1 MIEISASSK
10 NLNFYILIFS
20 MMSLWMTASTI
31 YMVLP
36 VYFTEEC
43 GLSTSDVGILIAM
56 GTMPG
61 VVSSFFAGFISDRI
75 GRKPILLFGLFGY
88 SSCFLLFYFFR
99 GFEAFAITRFIEGL
113 TFYVIPTAATAFI
126 ADIFPPERRGQA
138 MGQFRGIGGIGRTV
152 GPLIAGIILTT
163 AFYPPYFI
171 FCSLSVLVSAIMVL
185 IFVRESL
192 KKTTLEAQIVRSNLP
207 TGGLRYQIGTLKRGF
222 TKLGRV
228 VFIFYI
234 AAVVRS
240 LGRTAISPL
249 FSTFLRERIEG
260 IQMLEI
266 SIFFSTFSAI
276 AMVLSPF
283 AGRFSDKIGRKPL
296 LIGALMSS
304 AAVLFLYSQGTAFI
318 DILVIRALEGVTWAF
333 VQTVSL
339 AYLADLLPVSVRG
352 LGLGIYMSFLTET
365 STIGAIFGGVIADM
379 FGFGRLFQLGA
390 ILMLTGALIILIGV
404 PEPRKMKNQSR

>member
-1 MIEISASSK
+1 MIKVSSSSK

-20 MMSLWMTASTI
+20 MISLWVTASTI

-36 VYFTEEC
+36 VYFIEEC
-43 GLSTSDVGILIAM
+43 GLSKSEVGILIAM

-75 GRKPILLFGLFGY
+75 GRRPILLFGLFGY
-88 SSCFLLFYFFR
+88 SPCFLLFYLFR
-99 GFEAFAITRFIEGL
+99 GFGAFMVTRFVEGL
-113 TFYVIPTAATAFI
+113 TFYIIPTAATAFI

-138 MGQFRGIGGIGRTV
+138 MGEYQGVGGIGRTV
-152 GPLIAGIILTT
+152 GPLIAGIILTA

-192 KKTTLEAQIVRSNLP
+192 KKPTLETQPVRFELS
-207 TGGLRYQIGTLKRGF
+207 TVGLRYQIGTLKRGF

-234 AAVVRS
+234 ASFIRS
-240 LGRTAISPL
+240 LGYTAISPL
-249 FSTFLRERIEG
+249 FSTFLKERIEG
-260 IQMLEI
+260 IQMFEI

-276 AMVLSPF
+276 TMVLSPF
-283 AGRFSDKIGRKPL
+283 AGRFSDKTGRKPL
-296 LIGALMSS
+296 LIGALMFSV
-304 AAVLFLYSQGTAFI
+304 AVFFLYAQGTAFI
-318 DILVIRALEGVTWAF
+318 DVLVIRVLEGVTWAF

-339 AYLADLLPVSVRG
+339 AYLADLLSVSLRG
-352 LGLGIYMSFLTET
+352 LGLGIYQSFLTET
-365 STIGAIFGGVIADM
+365 STIGAIFGGVVADM
-379 FGFGRLFQLGA
+379 FGFSRLFQLGA
-390 ILMLTGALIILIGV
+390 MLMLAGALIILIWV
-404 PEPRKMKNQSR
+404 PEPKKMKNV